1 MAVQCAR
8 CGGSGTIT
16 EPFQYDEYD
25 SKGKKTTK
33 TGTKYVTCKPCGGK
47 GYVG

>member
-1 MAVQCAR
+1 MGVRCTS
-8 CGGSGTIT
+8 CGGNGSTQ

-25 SKGKKTTK
+25 KKGNKTTK
-33 TGTKYVTCKPCGGK
+33 TGTKTVGCKPCGGK